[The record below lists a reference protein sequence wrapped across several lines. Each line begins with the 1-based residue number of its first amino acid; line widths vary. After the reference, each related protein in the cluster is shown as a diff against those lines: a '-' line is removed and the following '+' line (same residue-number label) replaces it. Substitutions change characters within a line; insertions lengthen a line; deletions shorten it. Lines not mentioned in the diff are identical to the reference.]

1 MLDSDLYDSSLP
13 TEYYDL
19 VTSTYSLDTEQP
31 SILIEETFPIPCEE
45 KLASIKS
52 KIFTQEDE
60 ISYIE
65 AQIE

>member
-13 TEYYDL
+13 TEYL